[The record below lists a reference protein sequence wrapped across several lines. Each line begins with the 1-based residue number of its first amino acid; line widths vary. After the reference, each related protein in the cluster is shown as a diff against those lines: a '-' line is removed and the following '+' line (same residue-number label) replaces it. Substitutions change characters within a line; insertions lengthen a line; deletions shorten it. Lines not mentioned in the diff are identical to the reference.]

1 MVMNKLKEC
10 LSYDDVQIIPKYSET
25 NHRKDCDTSTRFTKN
40 TILTIP
46 IVSSPMDTITE
57 YKMAKEMLEW
67 GGVGVIHRFMSI
79 EDQADMMKRLY
90 KRWDSYFDIS
100 VSMGGKNIER
110 TADTEW
116 VEWRKNIIG
125 NSITKSDWEDLKER
139 FWWFDSMKGDE
150 DIWKKRPLCAAI
162 GITGDYFE
170 RAQELVKN
178 GCNVLLIDVA
188 HGHHKLV
195 KEGIRRLKN
204 GLKGTYEIIGG
215 SIATKEAAQ
224 DLCDWGVDGI
234 RVGIGNGSLCETRIR
249 TGVGIPQVTT
259 LLDVCSVCDN
269 YDVPVVAD
277 GGIRN
282 IGDVCK
288 GFGCGADTIMLG
300 SLLSGTK
307 ETPGDISKVGLWPNE
322 KLYKKYRGSASVE
335 SKLDRGEIKNVEG
348 NSKTV
353 PYKGKIK
360 RIIDDI
366 MDGLKSS
373 MSYVGASNLEEYR
386 TLVKFVRVTQS
397 GIREA
402 FPFGLNK
409 E

>member
-1 MVMNKLKEC
+1 MSKLREC

-25 NHRKDCDTSTRFTKN
+25 THRKDCDTSTRFTKN

-67 GGVGVIHRFMSI
+67 GGVGVIHRFMSV
-79 EDQADMMKRLY
+79 EDQAKMMFKVHSV
-90 KRWDSYFDIS
+90 WDSYFDIS
-100 VSMGGKNIER
+100 VSMGGKDIER

-116 VEWRKNIIG
+116 ASWRKNIIG

-373 MSYVGASNLEEYR
+373 MSYVGASSLEEYR
-386 TLVKFVRVTQS
+386 TLVEFVSVTQS
-397 GIREA
+397 GVREA

>member
-1 MVMNKLKEC
+1 MKEC
-10 LSYDDVQIIPKYSET
+10 LTFDDVQIVPKYSEIK
-25 NHRKDCDTSTRFTKN
+25 HRADADLTSRLTKE
-40 TILTIP
+40 IVLKIP

-57 YKMAKEMLEW
+57 FEMAWALAHL
-67 GGVGVIHRFMSI
+67 GGIGFIHRFMDI
-79 EDQADMMKRLY
+79 EKQVDQ
-90 KRWDSYFDIS
+90 
-100 VSMGGKNIER
+100 
-110 TADTEW
+110 TASLGAMTA
-116 VEWRKNIIG
+116 G
-125 NSITKSDWEDLKER
+125 
-139 FWWFDSMKGDE
+139 
-150 DIWKKRPLCAAI
+150 AAI
-162 GITGDYFE
+162 GVTGDYFE
-170 RAQELVKN
+170 RAQELVNN
-178 GCNVLLIDVA
+178 GCNVLFIDVA

-195 KEGIRRLKN
+195 KEAIRRIKN
-204 GLKGTYEIIGG
+204 ELTGTFELIGG

-249 TGVGIPQVTT
+249 TGVGIPQSTAI
-259 LLDVCSVCDN
+259 LDVYSVCDT
-269 YDVPVVAD
+269 YDVPMVAD

-288 GFGCGADTIMLG
+288 GLGCGADTIMLG

-335 SKLDRGEIKNVEG
+335 SKLDRGEDTNVEG
-348 NSKTV
+348 NSKV
-353 PYKGKIK
+353 ISYKGKTK
-360 RIIDDI
+360 RIINDI

-386 TLVKFVRVTQS
+386 SMVEFIKVTQS
-397 GIREA
+397 GVKEA
-402 FPFGLNK
+402 FPFGMDR

>member
-1 MVMNKLKEC
+1 MNKLREC

-67 GGVGVIHRFMSI
+67 GGVGVIHRFMSV
-79 EDQADMMKRLY
+79 EDQAKMMFKVHSV
-90 KRWDSYFDIS
+90 WDSYFDIS
-100 VSMGGKNIER
+100 VSMGGKDIER

-116 VEWRKNIIG
+116 ASWRKNIIG
-125 NSITKSDWEDLKER
+125 NSITKSDWEDLRER
-139 FWWFDSMKGDE
+139 FWWFDSMKVDE
-150 DIWKKRPLCAAI
+150 DTWKKRPLCAAI

-282 IGDVCK
+282 IGDVC
-288 GFGCGADTIMLG
+288 
-300 SLLSGTK
+300 
-307 ETPGDISKVGLWPNE
+307 
-322 KLYKKYRGSASVE
+322 
-335 SKLDRGEIKNVEG
+335 
-348 NSKTV
+348 
-353 PYKGKIK
+353 
-360 RIIDDI
+360 
-366 MDGLKSS
+366 
-373 MSYVGASNLEEYR
+373 
-386 TLVKFVRVTQS
+386 
-397 GIREA
+397 
-402 FPFGLNK
+402 
-409 E
+409 

>member
-1 MVMNKLKEC
+1 MSKLREC
-10 LSYDDVQIIPKYSET
+10 LSYDDVQIIPKYSKT
-25 NHRKDCDTSTRFTKN
+25 KHREDCDTLTRFTKN
-40 TILTIP
+40 TTLTIP

-57 YKMAKEMLEW
+57 YEMAKEMLEW
-67 GGVGVIHRFMSI
+67 GGVGVINRFMSI
-79 EDQADMMKRLY
+79 EDQSKMMFKVHSI
-90 KRWDSYFDIS
+90 WDSYFDIRK
-100 VSMGGKNIER
+100 SMGGKDEER
-110 TADTEW
+110 TADNEW
-116 VEWRKNIIG
+116 VEWRKSIVG
-125 NSITKSDWEDLKER
+125 STITKSDWEDLKER
-139 FWWFDSMKGDE
+139 LWWFDSMKGDD

-259 LLDVCSVCDN
+259 LLDVCSVCDT

-288 GFGCGADTIMLG
+288 GLGCGADTIMLG

-366 MDGLKSS
+366 LDGLKSS

-397 GIREA
+397 GVREA

>member
-1 MVMNKLKEC
+1 MSKLREC
-10 LSYDDVQIIPKYSET
+10 LSYDDVQIIPKYSKT
-25 NHRKDCDTSTRFTKN
+25 KHREDCDTLTRFTKN
-40 TILTIP
+40 TTLTIP

-57 YKMAKEMLEW
+57 YEMAKEMLEW

-79 EDQADMMKRLY
+79 EDQSKMMFKVHSI
-90 KRWDSYFDIS
+90 WDSYFDIS
-100 VSMGGKNIER
+100 KSMGGKDEER
-110 TADTEW
+110 TADNEW
-116 VEWRKNIIG
+116 VEWRKSIVG
-125 NSITKSDWEDLKER
+125 STITKSDWEDLKER
-139 FWWFDSMKGDE
+139 LWWFDSMKGDD

-162 GITGDYFE
+162 GITGDYLE
-170 RAQELVKN
+170 RAQELVNN

-259 LLDVCSVCDN
+259 LLDVCSVCDT

-282 IGDVCK
+282 VGDVCK

-373 MSYVGASNLEEYR
+373 MSYVGTSNLEEYR
-386 TLVKFVRVTQS
+386 ALVEFVEITYS
-397 GIREA
+397 GIIESK
-402 FPFGLNK
+402 PHLLS
-409 E
+409 

>member
-1 MVMNKLKEC
+1 MSKLREC
-10 LSYDDVQIIPKYSET
+10 LSYDDVQIIPKYSKT
-25 NHRKDCDTSTRFTKN
+25 KHREDCDTLTRFTKN
-40 TILTIP
+40 TTLTIP

-57 YKMAKEMLEW
+57 YEMAKEMLEW
-67 GGVGVIHRFMSI
+67 GGVGVIHRFMTI
-79 EDQADMMKRLY
+79 EDQSKMMFKVHSI
-90 KRWDSYFDIS
+90 WDSYFDIRKNL
-100 VSMGGKNIER
+100 GGKDEER
-110 TADTEW
+110 TADNEW
-116 VEWRKNIIG
+116 VEWRKSIVG
-125 NSITKSDWEDLKER
+125 STITKSDWEDLKER
-139 FWWFDSMKGDE
+139 LWWFDSMKGDD

-162 GITGDYFE
+162 GITGDYVE
-170 RAQELVKN
+170 RAQELLNN
-178 GCNVLLIDVA
+178 GCNVILIDVA

-204 GLKGTYEIIGG
+204 ELKGTYEIIGG

-224 DLCDWGVDGI
+224 DLCDWGVDGV

-259 LLDVCSVCDN
+259 LLDVCSVCDT

-288 GFGCGADTIMLG
+288 GLGCGADTIMLG

-373 MSYVGASNLEEYR
+373 MSYVGASSLEEYR
-386 TLVKFVRVTQS
+386 PMVEFVRVTQS
-397 GIREA
+397 GVREA

>member
-1 MVMNKLKEC
+1 MSKLREC

-25 NHRKDCDTSTRFTKN
+25 KHRESCDTLTRFTKN

-57 YKMAKEMLEW
+57 YEMAKEMLEW

-79 EDQADMMKRLY
+79 EDQAKMMFKVHSI
-90 KRWDSYFDIS
+90 WDSYFDIRK
-100 VSMGGKNIER
+100 SMGGKDEER
-110 TADTEW
+110 TADNEW
-116 VEWRKNIIG
+116 VEWRKSIVG
-125 NSITKSDWEDLKER
+125 STITKSDWEDLKER
-139 FWWFDSMKGDE
+139 LWWFDSMKGDD

-259 LLDVCSVCDN
+259 LLDVCSVCDT

-288 GFGCGADTIMLG
+288 GFGCGADTIMFG

-366 MDGLKSS
+366 LDGLKSS
-373 MSYVGASNLEEYR
+373 MSYVGASNLEEFR

-397 GIREA
+397 GVREA

>member
-1 MVMNKLKEC
+1 MSKLREC
-10 LSYDDVQIIPKYSET
+10 LSYDDVQIIPKYSKT
-25 NHRKDCDTSTRFTKN
+25 KHREDCDTSTRFTKN
-40 TILTIP
+40 TTLTIP

-57 YKMAKEMLEW
+57 YEMAKEMLEW

-79 EDQADMMKRLY
+79 EDQAKMMFKVHSI
-90 KRWDSYFDIS
+90 WDSYFDIRK
-100 VSMGGKNIER
+100 SMGGKDEER
-110 TADTEW
+110 TADNEW
-116 VEWRKNIIG
+116 VEWRKSIVG
-125 NSITKSDWEDLKER
+125 STITKSDWEDLKER
-139 FWWFDSMKGDE
+139 LWWFDSMKGDD

-259 LLDVCSVCDN
+259 LLDVCSVCDT

-288 GFGCGADTIMLG
+288 GLGCGADTIMLG

-386 TLVKFVRVTQS
+386 SLVEFVSVTQS
-397 GIREA
+397 GVREA

>member
-1 MVMNKLKEC
+1 MSKLREC

-25 NHRKDCDTSTRFTKN
+25 KHREDCDTSTRFTKN

-67 GGVGVIHRFMSI
+67 GCVGVIHRFMSI
-79 EDQADMMKRLY
+79 EDQAKMMSKVHSV
-90 KRWDSYFDIS
+90 WDSYFDIS
-100 VSMGGKNIER
+100 VSMGGEDIER

-116 VEWRKNIIG
+116 ASWRKNIIG

-288 GFGCGADTIMLG
+288 GFGCGADTSMLG

-397 GIREA
+397 GVREA

>member
-1 MVMNKLKEC
+1 MSKLREC

-25 NHRKDCDTSTRFTKN
+25 KHRESCDTLTRFTKN
-40 TILTIP
+40 TTLTIP

-57 YKMAKEMLEW
+57 YEMAKEMLEW

-79 EDQADMMKRLY
+79 EDQADMIKWLY
-90 KRWDSYFDIS
+90 KRWDSYFDIRKD
-100 VSMGGKNIER
+100 MGGKDEER
-110 TADTEW
+110 TADNEW
-116 VEWRKNIIG
+116 VEWRKSIVG
-125 NSITKSDWEDLKER
+125 STITKSDWEDLKER
-139 FWWFDSMKGDE
+139 LWWFDSMKGDD

-162 GITGDYFE
+162 GITGDYLE
-170 RAQELVKN
+170 RAQELVNN

-195 KEGIRRLKN
+195 KEGLRRLKN
-204 GLKGTYEIIGG
+204 ELKGTYEIIGG
-215 SIATKEAAQ
+215 SIATKRAAQ
-224 DLCDWGVDGI
+224 DLCDWGVDGV

-259 LLDVCSVCDN
+259 LLDVCSICDT

-282 IGDVCK
+282 VGDVCK

-386 TLVKFVRVTQS
+386 SMVEFVRVTQS
-397 GIREA
+397 GVREA

>member
-1 MVMNKLKEC
+1 MSKLREC

-25 NHRKDCDTSTRFTKN
+25 KHRESCDTLTRFTKN
-40 TILTIP
+40 TTLTIP

-57 YKMAKEMLEW
+57 YEMAKEMLEW

-79 EDQADMMKRLY
+79 EDQAKMMFKVHSI
-90 KRWDSYFDIS
+90 WDSYFDIS
-100 VSMGGKNIER
+100 KSMGGKDEER
-110 TADTEW
+110 TADNEW
-116 VEWRKNIIG
+116 VEWRKSIVG
-125 NSITKSDWEDLKER
+125 STITKSDWEDLKER
-139 FWWFDSMKGDE
+139 LWWFDSMKGDD

-162 GITGDYFE
+162 GITGDYVE
-170 RAQELVKN
+170 RAQELVNN

-259 LLDVCSVCDN
+259 LLDVCSVCDT

-366 MDGLKSS
+366 LDGLKSS

-397 GIREA
+397 GVREA

>member
-1 MVMNKLKEC
+1 VSKLREC
-10 LSYDDVQIIPKYSET
+10 LSYDDVQIIPKYSKT
-25 NHRKDCDTSTRFTKN
+25 KHREDCDTSTRFTKN
-40 TILTIP
+40 TTLTIP
-46 IVSSPMDTITE
+46 IVSSPMDTVTE
-57 YKMAKEMLEW
+57 YEMAKELLDW

-79 EDQADMMKRLY
+79 EKQSRIMNKVW
-90 KRWDSYFDIS
+90 KVWDSYFDIKKI
-100 VSMGGKNIER
+100 VGGEDIEK
-110 TADTEW
+110 TADNEW
-116 VEWRKNIIG
+116 LEWRKSIVG
-125 NSITKSDWEDLKER
+125 STITKSDWEDLKER
-139 FWWFDSMKGDE
+139 LWWFDSMKGDD

-204 GLKGTYEIIGG
+204 ELKGTYEIIGG
-215 SIATKEAAQ
+215 SIATKRAAE
-224 DLCDWGVDGI
+224 DLCDWGVDGV

-259 LLDVCSVCDN
+259 LLDVCSICDT

-288 GFGCGADTIMLG
+288 GLGCGADTIMLG

-386 TLVKFVRVTQS
+386 SLVELVEVTRAGQV
-397 GIREA
+397 EA
-402 FPFGLNK
+402 QPHLLN
-409 E
+409 

>member
-1 MVMNKLKEC
+1 MGKLREC
-10 LSYDDVQIIPKYSET
+10 LSYDDVQIIPKYSKT
-25 NHRKDCDTSTRFTKN
+25 KHREDCDTSTRFTKN
-40 TILTIP
+40 TTLTIP
-46 IVSSPMDTITE
+46 IVSSPMDTVTE
-57 YKMAKEMLEW
+57 YEMAKELLDW

-79 EDQADMMKRLY
+79 EKQSRIMNKVW
-90 KRWDSYFDIS
+90 KVWDSYFDIKKI
-100 VSMGGKNIER
+100 VGGEDIER
-110 TADTEW
+110 TADNEW
-116 VEWRKNIIG
+116 LEWRKSIVG
-125 NSITKSDWEDLKER
+125 STITKSDWEDLKER
-139 FWWFDSMKGDE
+139 LWWYDSMKKDD

-162 GITGDYFE
+162 GITGDYLE
-170 RAQELVKN
+170 RAHELVSN

-204 GLKGTYEIIGG
+204 ELKGTYEIIGG
-215 SIATKEAAQ
+215 SIATKRAAQ
-224 DLCDWGVDGI
+224 DLCDWGVDGV

-259 LLDVCSVCDN
+259 LLDVCSICDT

-288 GFGCGADTIMLG
+288 GLGCGADTIMLG

-335 SKLDRGEIKNVEG
+335 SKLDRGEDTNVEG
-348 NSKTV
+348 NSKV
-353 PYKGKIK
+353 ISYKGKTK
-360 RIIDDI
+360 RIINDI

-386 TLVKFVRVTQS
+386 SMVEFIKVTQS
-397 GIREA
+397 GVKEA
-402 FPFGLNK
+402 FPFGMDR